1 MLLKKYL
8 ELSFFLLRKAKLKA
22 LIFPLCVYFVL
33 PLITFFYYKKYG
45 IGDELNDG
53 VLMFSQTLIPIFSV
67 LNFSFVICNH
77 IEGNGKELFRLYCPS
92 SVVLLLISFF
102 GTAFTLLPFFVV
114 CKIVIAYPLTEYLHM
129 LFETGLMFILFFTVS
144 ELLTSVSGGV
154 VFTTAYGV
162 ISYMFPK
169 YFWSFYS
176 RHMMTGE
183 TALKKYIPLL
193 SAAVVLCVVL
203 LLPKRIKRKYI

>member
-8 ELSFFLLRKAKLKA
+8 ELSFFLLRKAKFKA
-22 LIFPLCVYFVL
+22 FIFPLCVYVLL
-33 PLITFFYYKKYG
+33 PLLACFYYRKYG

-67 LNFSFVICNH
+67 LNLSFVTSNH
-77 IEGNGKELFRLYCPS
+77 IEGSGKELFRLYCPS
-92 SVVLLLISFF
+92 TVLLLLLSVV
-102 GTAFTLLPFFVV
+102 GTALLILPFFAAAR
-114 CKIVIAYPLTEYLHM
+114 ILIGYPMTEYLHIM
-129 LFETGLMFILFFTVS
+129 LETGLMFVLFFTVA
-144 ELLTSVSGGV
+144 ELLRSVSGGV

-183 TALKKYIPLL
+183 TAVKKYIPLL
-193 SAAVVLCVVL
+193 SAAVVLCAIL
-203 LLPKRIKRKYI
+203 LLPKRIRQKYI